1 MMVAALGLVHAL
13 SGKKKEAQEALK
25 ELKEISKQEYVP
37 PYDLALLSTGL
48 GEKKQAL
55 EWLQEAYEEHS
66 QKLYMLKVEPV
77 FDSLRSEPKFQEL
90 IQRLGFP
97 ATRN

>member
-1 MMVAALGLVHAL
+1 MMVAALGLTHAL
-13 SGKKKEAQEALK
+13 SGKRDEAQESLA
-25 ELKEISKQEYVP
+25 ELKEILEQEYVP
-37 PYDLALLSTGL
+37 PYDLALLCTGL

-66 QKLYMLKVEPV
+66 QKLYMLKVEPI
-77 FDSLRSEPKFQEL
+77 FDSLRNEPKFQEL

-97 ATRN
+97 